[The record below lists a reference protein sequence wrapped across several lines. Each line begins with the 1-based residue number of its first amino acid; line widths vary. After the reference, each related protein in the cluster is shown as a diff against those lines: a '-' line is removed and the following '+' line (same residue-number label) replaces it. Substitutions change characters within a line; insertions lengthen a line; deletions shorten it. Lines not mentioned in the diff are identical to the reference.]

1 MAYCTGDE
9 VEAVTGFSCAH
20 FKESGLTMTETQ
32 FATLLTLF
40 INRATQ
46 LINRY
51 CNVTSFEEHSVVE
64 YHDGRGATGDEKTYL
79 ETDRIYHLREPLISL
94 TSVEYDSGS
103 STSAP
108 TWTTLTP
115 RSADAGGDFM
125 LITRNETSYIR
136 FTSIV
141 PIKGYDNVRITYDAG
156 YVADSPEFYDLK
168 VACIRIV
175 ENMLL
180 IKKKIQEATTI
191 RATGTREASRMF
203 EVFNESLILT
213 DDVKDTLA
221 RYRRPP
227 GDLYSYE

>member
-1 MAYCTGDE
+1 
-9 VEAVTGFSCAH
+9 
-20 FKESGLTMTETQ
+20 
-32 FATLLTLF
+32 
-40 INRATQ
+40 
-46 LINRY
+46 
-51 CNVTSFEEHSVVE
+51 
-64 YHDGRGATGDEKTYL
+64 
-79 ETDRIYHLREPLISL
+79 
-94 TSVEYDSGS
+94 
-103 STSAP
+103 
-108 TWTTLTP
+108 
-115 RSADAGGDFM
+115 M